1 MRKLIPIAVGAVL
14 IGALSFAA
22 VAVAVPGHFNQGQ
35 GQTCTGDGTNP
46 DGTPQSESVTCTGT
60 ISGLGNNPIRV
71 FVVINTRAGCSN
83 PGNTDIP
90 GQRRFVSGPFTPDQN
105 GSVDYTVTGAVSCH
119 GNQIAFI
126 QTPVD
131 LEGYACT
138 SGSPRFNKDG
148 EQTNNNCD
156 LFDTVNDVPV
166 SNS

>member
-1 MRKLIPIAVGAVL
+1 MRKLIPIGVGAVL
-14 IGALSFAA
+14 LGALSFAA

-35 GQTCTGDGTNP
+35 GQTCTRIADGD
-46 DGTPQSESVTCTGT
+46 QSESVTCSGT
-60 ISGLGNNPIRV
+60 ISGLGNNPVKV

-90 GQRRFVSGPFTPDQN
+90 GQRRFVSPGFTPDQN
-105 GSVDYTVTGAVSCH
+105 GSVDYTVTGTVNCH

-126 QTPVD
+126 QGPVL
-131 LEGYACT
+131 LEAYACT

-156 LFDTVNDVPV
+156 LFDTVTV
-166 SNS
+166 SV